1 MTSEEIRNEQSVER
15 LELRLKEAHV
25 KKYER
30 RLIKRKLVRMSER
43 RENAH
48 DNTLE
53 DRKFEL

>member
-43 RENAH
+43 RENAL
-48 DNTLE
+48 DKNSSAE
-53 DRKFEL
+53 V